1 MPAAIDDEGEERLDE
16 EAAANAEEHPG
27 AEAVISERAEF
38 LVGHALGGIGGDRM
52 AS

>member
-1 MPAAIDDEGEERLDE
+1 MLRSTHGDLLKS
-16 EAAANAEEHPG
+16 G